1 MPKHSTAQIFLICHV
16 ASSDRFASLP
26 TQPGSPLAG
35 YQIGKHQSAGYNPH
49 YVEARPGPYS
59 RLTIRP
65 PASLQR
71 SSIACWLHRGFL
83 RLSAPRSLNTS
94 MKKSQALTATAKHRY
109 NDLPLVCQARVLTKP
124 ERTRTRI
131 LRGRDASQR
140 CVSMNFGLRH
150 SCTL

>member
-1 MPKHSTAQIFLICHV
+1 MHSSPRV
-16 ASSDRFASLP
+16 SSHSISKPRRL
-26 TQPGSPLAG
+26 GS
-35 YQIGKHQSAGYNPH
+35 
-49 YVEARPGPYS
+49 VEARPGPYS

-71 SSIACWLHRGFL
+71 SSIACWLHHGFL
-83 RLSAPRSLNTS
+83 RLSATRCLNTS

-109 NDLPLVCQARVLTKP
+109 DDLPLVCQARVLTKP

-131 LRGRDASQR
+131 LGGRDASQT
-140 CVSMNFGLRH
+140 CVSMNLRLRH